1 MTTVAEV
8 IAWSLKDAG
17 VLGEGETASAET
29 TNDAFNTLKQ
39 MLALWQ
45 VDNVHVYAQTETS
58 FSPNGSVSYTVGALG
73 TVVMTR
79 PAKIDAAFWRSN
91 SLDYPI
97 RVLDTFEEYESI
109 VQKTQAGEP
118 LVLFYNPS
126 FTLGTLYLYPQ
137 PSTGTVHL
145 ITQTAMPALAS
156 SASTI
161 TLPPEYILPIRASLA
176 VLLCAM
182 FQTKVRPELAALA
195 ASSWKIV
202 KRNNLRLGSLAMP
215 AAIPTRHHSNIFAG

>member
-17 VLGEGETASAET
+17 VIGEGEAASAEAS
-29 TNDAFNTLKQ
+29 NDAFNTLKQ

-58 FSPNGSVSYTVGALG
+58 FSPNGSASYTVGALG

-97 RVLDTFEEYESI
+97 RVLGTFEEYESI
-109 VQKTQAGEP
+109 VQKTQSGQPQA
-118 LVLFYNPS
+118 LFYNPTY
-126 FTLGTLYLYPQ
+126 TLGTLYLYPQ

-145 ITQTAMPALAS
+145 ITQAALPELAS
-156 SASTI
+156 QTATI
-161 TLPPEYILPIRASLA
+161 TLPPEYVLPIRASLA

-182 FQTKVRPELAALA
+182 FQTPVRPELAALA
-195 ASSWKIV
+195 QSSWRIV
-202 KRNNLRLGSLAMP
+202 KRNNLRIGTLS
-215 AAIPTRHHSNIFAG
+215 AAICGHGRGNIFAGQ